1 MKNINSA
8 GPSEERQAQVDALMA
23 KLRQRGSIGDSS
35 LTQEAASFMRAPPPP
50 PPPAPQEMIIEQPV
64 VEFGAGKGWLF
75 EDPEAAEEEGEVKK
89 TTSGIGGSW
98 DQKAATKVGRH
109 KPTKAGSWG
118 VFERPADIS
127 KAYGGGR
134 QIGVGGYQV
143 SEEEIAKKRAETE
156 ARLKKYRKGFG
167 ADEELEAA
175 HKDEIVEAAKEA
187 RQLMRFGATK
197 AALEELTNVRQW
209 LCATTELGSETLLEL
224 GMAMIAENDNEGA
237 KPILICCR
245 IKRQTQRCEARAAL
259 SLGWLSFPLQ
269 CPSLSPTDRCSVCV
283 CVCVCQ
289 VKRAAQ
295 QMLFQE
301 EAQAFMGIDK
311 QQPANAEFAK
321 MARGGLSRSLGVEY
335 DRRYD
340 TAGAF
345 LTSSKRPPVASIS
358 EARMVLRSAA
368 VRRDDAGAPQRIQ
381 QALSYVSSLPVKER
395 IPSAKVMAVAGSGG
409 GDGAEKP
416 PTPEAATTGLLRGEW
431 LLGLTVTGS
440 GKAIAFAPPEASLT
454 VTPSSGSYEKLR
466 PQG

>member
-1 MKNINSA
+1 
-8 GPSEERQAQVDALMA
+8 
-23 KLRQRGSIGDSS
+23 
-35 LTQEAASFMRAPPPP
+35 
-50 PPPAPQEMIIEQPV
+50 
-64 VEFGAGKGWLF
+64 
-75 EDPEAAEEEGEVKK
+75 
-89 TTSGIGGSW
+89 
-98 DQKAATKVGRH
+98 
-109 KPTKAGSWG
+109 
-118 VFERPADIS
+118 
-127 KAYGGGR
+127 
-134 QIGVGGYQV
+134 
-143 SEEEIAKKRAETE
+143 
-156 ARLKKYRKGFG
+156 
-167 ADEELEAA
+167 
-175 HKDEIVEAAKEA
+175 
-187 RQLMRFGATK
+187 
-197 AALEELTNVRQW
+197 
-209 LCATTELGSETLLEL
+209 
-224 GMAMIAENDNEGA
+224 
-237 KPILICCR
+237 
-245 IKRQTQRCEARAAL
+245 
-259 SLGWLSFPLQ
+259 
-269 CPSLSPTDRCSVCV
+269 
-283 CVCVCQ
+283 
-289 VKRAAQ
+289 
-295 QMLFQE
+295 MLFQE

-454 VTPSSGSYEKLR
+454 VTPSSGSYEKLAPAGIGLVKTSGSFVVESGKVTKEVSLRLEVDSCSFGALPLPTFGKGSTERIVFIDSLMCVTSAGGGNEFTVYVR
-466 PQG
+466 PSMRNREDDDDDV